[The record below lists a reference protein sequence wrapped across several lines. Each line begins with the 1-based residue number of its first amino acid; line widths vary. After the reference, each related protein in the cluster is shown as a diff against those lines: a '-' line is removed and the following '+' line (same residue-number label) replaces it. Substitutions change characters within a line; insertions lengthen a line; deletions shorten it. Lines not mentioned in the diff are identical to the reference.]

1 MGYVVRMPKLGLEMD
16 RGTLIEWRIDAG
28 ESVNEGDVI
37 ADIESEKTSAEVDSR
52 EDGVL
57 RKTYLE
63 PGETVE
69 PGDPIGIVA
78 TNDEDISELEAQI
91 EATAAE
97 SAAATAAEST
107 KSTESTATASAD
119 SRAAADL
126 KVSPRAKQRASELD
140 VDLSTVDGSGP
151 QGSITEADVERT
163 AESGGSEATVRASP
177 RAKRRASELDVDLS
191 AVDGTGPDGAITEAD
206 IEDAAGGGGSGA
218 ASVYPSVREERELT
232 GMRRTIADRLG
243 ESYRE
248 AVHVTE
254 HREVDAEELLAAVD
268 AAEVA
273 LDVDISLVDVLV
285 RVLSET
291 LDEHPAFNATFED
304 NVHRIY
310 DQQHVCLA
318 VDVEEGLIAPAL
330 RDVGTSSLAE
340 IATERQELTE
350 RALSDAY
357 TMDDLQGGT
366 FTVTNLGVL
375 GVESFDP
382 IINPPQIAI
391 LGVNTLIEKPVRGPD
406 DDVAFRQHLPLDL
419 SFDHRIVD
427 GADAARF
434 LGTVADH
441 LTNPWP
447 LLPESVRTVR
457 TEAGSD
463 EIPSTHEGDGD
474 VTLPNAEP
482 SPERTAGYRERCLRG
497 RSSGPSMSPK
507 ISAAPAVRRHRS
519 ICSSARCRPVFPR
532 VSDSRRESATC
543 PRQRDGRRQ
552 GIARRGATGIDRR
565 DREPRRRRGRRDAR
579 RHRDAG

>member
-1 MGYVVRMPKLGLEMD
+1 MLGH
-16 RGTLIEWRIDAG
+16 RR
-28 ESVNEGDVI
+28 
-37 ADIESEKTSAEVDSR
+37 
-52 EDGVL
+52 
-57 RKTYLE
+57 
-63 PGETVE
+63 
-69 PGDPIGIVA
+69 
-78 TNDEDISELEAQI
+78 
-91 EATAAE
+91 
-97 SAAATAAEST
+97 
-107 KSTESTATASAD
+107 
-119 SRAAADL
+119 
-126 KVSPRAKQRASELD
+126 SPRSQR
-140 VDLSTVDGSGP
+140 
-151 QGSITEADVERT
+151 
-163 AESGGSEATVRASP
+163 
-177 RAKRRASELDVDLS
+177 S
-191 AVDGTGPDGAITEAD
+191 A
-206 IEDAAGGGGSGA
+206 
-218 ASVYPSVREERELT
+218 
-232 GMRRTIADRLG
+232 
-243 ESYRE
+243 
-248 AVHVTE
+248 
-254 HREVDAEELLAAVD
+254 
-268 AAEVA
+268 
-273 LDVDISLVDVLV
+273 
-285 RVLSET
+285 
-291 LDEHPAFNATFED
+291 
-304 NVHRIY
+304 
-310 DQQHVCLA
+310 
-318 VDVEEGLIAPAL
+318 
-330 RDVGTSSLAE
+330 
-340 IATERQELTE
+340 QELTE

-463 EIPSTHEGDGD
+463 EIPRLTR
-474 VTLPNAEP
+474 VTVTSRSPTRP

-552 GIARRGATGIDRR
+552 GIARRGATIASLPFFATIWSETRDSRRTLPLVAFGAFVTGIIAVEAIFGGIAAFAYALAWRIDLIASVDPGIYRQLYWIVGHGTQQINLLAMITVWYFLTHVVGA
-565 DREPRRRRGRRDAR
+565 PS
-579 RHRDAG
+579 